1 MYLKGSFVIWVSIFH
16 GRRTS
21 ISISFYCIFWLS
33 SNHSRHWT
41 CSIIK
46 LSPPRSRPGPFCPYI
61 EIRPLRWKHCTAGT
75 ESELIGSVEDECSI
89 TLETYL
95 VHWQLGSNFY
105 SLSDLFC
112 LRPMTGEK
120 SLNWFVKIKVF
131 MTELIWCK
139 FEH

>member
-1 MYLKGSFVIWVSIFH
+1 MY
-16 GRRTS
+16 
-21 ISISFYCIFWLS
+21 
-33 SNHSRHWT
+33 
-41 CSIIK
+41 
-46 LSPPRSRPGPFCPYI
+46 
-61 EIRPLRWKHCTAGT
+61 
-75 ESELIGSVEDECSI
+75 I

-131 MTELIWCK
+131 MTELI
-139 FEH
+139 